1 VEVRH
6 TEKSTLDLAA
16 TTLDLERRVA
26 LLETMLHGHTL
37 PPITLVLATRL
48 YLDVH
53 KPPPREARAARSA
66 IRQLFL
72 LDTRTLLLMGR
83 AMHDPFPWRPFL
95 LYAARSKRAGV
106 AQAAEAYAHVA
117 ACAQGL
123 LRLAGLPMLAPEDI
137 GGTRLQEMLTK
148 LNTL

>member
-1 VEVRH
+1 MH
-6 TEKSTLDLAA
+6 HNEKSGLALPA
-16 TTLDLERRVA
+16 TVLDLERRVA

-53 KPPPREARAARSA
+53 RRPPAQAAAARSA
-66 IRQLFL
+66 VRQLFL

-95 LYAARSKRAGV
+95 IYAANCVQRDIPLAK
-106 AQAAEAYAHVA
+106 EACTHVTT
-117 ACAQGL
+117 CAQGL
-123 LRLAGLPMLAPEDI
+123 LRLMGLPMLTPADV
-137 GGTRLQEMLTK
+137 GGTRLQEMLAK
-148 LNTL
+148 LNT